1 MWLAAALA
9 ASLLQAQPDLQAEGL
24 KALESQRYADAVD
37 LFTKA
42 AAAEPGDFAAHFHL
56 ALSLSLAGR
65 DTDAIPAYRKTLELK
80 PGLYEAQ
87 LNLGI
92 LLVRGKQPKEAI
104 PLLEA
109 AAQAKPAVFR
119 PVFTLASAQFEAG
132 DFAAAERGFQA
143 AIQLDP
149 KAADAH
155 LGLGRSL
162 ARQGRLADAA
172 PHLRRAAELDA
183 AYRDALLEVATLYEE
198 RKEMTEAIAIYREF
212 PDNVAARER
221 LGNLLLLS
229 KQPADAI
236 PHLEAVVA
244 SAPTPASRYALATA
258 YLRSKQADKALPLL
272 EQSLAADPSNIELRL
287 AYGRVLRD
295 LRRLPDA
302 AREFYAVVKQKGDH
316 REAWS
321 ELAAMLVSL
330 ESYPQALAALDR
342 VEALGAATAGH
353 VYLRAIVLDR
363 LKQLKPALD
372 AYRRFLAMS
381 DNQHPDEEF
390 KARQRA
396 RILEKELS
404 RK

>member
-1 MWLAAALA
+1 MAAALA
-9 ASLLQAQPDLQAEGL
+9 VSLLQAQPDFQAEGL
-24 KALESQRYADAVD
+24 KALESQRYSEAVD

-42 AAAEPGDFAAHFHL
+42 VAAEPSDFAAHFHL
-56 ALSLSLAGR
+56 ALALSLTGK
-65 DTDAIPAYRKTLELK
+65 DAEAISEYRKTLELK

-92 LLVRGKQPKEAI
+92 LLMRGKQPKEAI

-109 AAQAKPAVFR
+109 AVQTKRSVFR

-132 DFAAAERGFQA
+132 DFAAAERGFES
-143 AIQLDP
+143 AIKLDP

-155 LGLGRSL
+155 LGLGRSIF
-162 ARQGRLADAA
+162 RQGRLKEAT

-183 AYRDALLEVATLYEE
+183 AHRDALLELATVHEE
-198 RKEMTEAIAIYREF
+198 RKELTEAIALYREF
-212 PDNVAARER
+212 PDNIAARER

-229 KQPADAI
+229 DQPGEAI

-244 SAPTPASRYALATA
+244 KAPTLAARYALATA
-258 YLRSKQADKALPLL
+258 YLRDKQPDKALPVL
-272 EQSLAADPSNIELRL
+272 EQAVAGEPSNIDLRL
-287 AYGRVLRD
+287 AYGRLLRD
-295 LRRLPDA
+295 VRRLPDA
-302 AREFYAVVKQKGDH
+302 AREFYGVVKQKPDH

-363 LKQLKPALD
+363 LKQQKLALE
-372 AYRRFLAMS
+372 AYRRFLGMS
-381 DNQHPDEEF
+381 VNEHPDEEF

>member
-1 MWLAAALA
+1 MAAALA
-9 ASLLQAQPDLQAEGL
+9 VSLLQAQQDLQAEGL
-24 KALESQRYADAVD
+24 KALESQRYTEAVD

-42 AAAEPGDFAAHFHL
+42 VAAEPSDFAAHFHL
-56 ALSLSLAGR
+56 ALALSLTGK
-65 DTDAIPAYRKTLELK
+65 DTEAIAEYRKTLELK
-80 PGLYEAQ
+80 PGLYQAQ
-87 LNLGI
+87 LNLAI
-92 LLVRGKQPKEAI
+92 LFMRGKQPKEAI

-109 AAQAKPAVFR
+109 AVQTKPSAFR
-119 PVFTLASAQFEAG
+119 PVFALASAQFEAG
-132 DFAAAERGFQA
+132 DFAAAERGFEA
-143 AIQLDP
+143 AVKLDP

-155 LGLGRSL
+155 LGLGRSII
-162 ARQGRLADAA
+162 RQGRLKEAA
-172 PHLRRAAELDA
+172 PHLSRAAELDA
-183 AYRDALLEVATLYEE
+183 AHRDALLELATLHEE
-198 RKEMTEAIAIYREF
+198 RKEFTEAIALYREF
-212 PDNVAARER
+212 PGNMAARER

-229 KQPADAI
+229 EQPGEAI

-244 SAPTPASRYALATA
+244 KAPTPASRYALATA
-258 YLRSKQADKALPLL
+258 YLRDKQPGKALPVL
-272 EQSLAADPSNIELRL
+272 EQALAGEPSNIDLRL
-287 AYGRVLRD
+287 AYGRLLRD

-302 AREFYAVVKQKGDH
+302 AREFYGVVKQKPDH

-330 ESYPQALAALDR
+330 DSYPQALAALDR

-363 LKQLKPALD
+363 LKQQKPALE
-372 AYRRFLAMS
+372 AYRRFLSMS
-381 DNQHPDEEF
+381 VNEHPDEEF